1 MDSQNKNAK
10 IELTDLELAV
20 LKKDIAGE
28 FFPPEATEEER
39 NALKSVIDK
48 ADKHCEDM
56 DAYDE
61 IGNRCGSLTSMRL
74 RRLLESNTLPGKQ
87 GIRVQG
93 NSL

>member
-28 FFPPEATEEER
+28 FFPPEATDEER
-39 NALKSVIDK
+39 KAMASVIDK
-48 ADKHCEDM
+48 ADAYCEEL

-61 IGNRCGSLTSMRL
+61 IGESLMVWFL
-74 RRLLESNTLPGKQ
+74 NQYEAQ
-87 GIRVQG
+87 QAAD
-93 NSL
+93 

>member
-1 MDSQNKNAK
+1 MDSQNKNVK

-39 NALKSVIDK
+39 KALKSVIDK
-48 ADKHCEDM
+48 ADEHCEKL

-61 IGNRCGSLTSMRL
+61 IGNSLMVWFL
-74 RRLLESNTLPGKQ
+74 NQYEAQEAAGE
-87 GIRVQG
+87 
-93 NSL
+93 

>member
-1 MDSQNKNAK
+1 MDSQNKNVK

-39 NALKSVIDK
+39 KALKSVIDK
-48 ADKHCEDM
+48 ADEHCEKL

-61 IGNRCGSLTSMRL
+61 IGESLMVWFL
-74 RRLLESNTLPGKQ
+74 NQYEAQEANA
-87 GIRVQG
+87 
-93 NSL
+93 

>member
-39 NALKSVIDK
+39 KALKSVIDK

-61 IGNRCGSLTSMRL
+61 IGNSLMVWFL
-74 RRLLESNTLPGKQ
+74 NQYEAQEAAG
-87 GIRVQG
+87 G
-93 NSL
+93 

>member
-39 NALKSVIDK
+39 KALKSVIDK
-48 ADKHCEDM
+48 ADEHCEKL

-61 IGNRCGSLTSMRL
+61 IGESLMVWFL
-74 RRLLESNTLPGKQ
+74 NQYEAQEANA
-87 GIRVQG
+87 
-93 NSL
+93 